1 MQNLLPHKGAISQ
14 DSFTQKL
21 VYIKSLAASSS
32 LEEMS
37 TASLPM
43 TARSTSSDVNVDA
56 NKTEIDSEELVAIM
70 TLEREV
76 WEHV

>member
-1 MQNLLPHKGAISQ
+1 
-14 DSFTQKL
+14 
-21 VYIKSLAASSS
+21 
-32 LEEMS
+32 
-37 TASLPM
+37 M

-70 TLEREV
+70 TLEHEV